1 MFLKVNEFFFI
12 NLLWLQIDELN
23 AMAKDSERT
32 PLKIPNGKLDNKDLL
47 CQHKEDP
54 QRQHFALG
62 LCEDCYKDVSNFF
75 VMHYLWLLLTTYFYH
90 LLSY

>member
-1 MFLKVNEFFFI
+1 
-12 NLLWLQIDELN
+12 LLWLQIDELN

-54 QRQHFALG
+54 QRQHFSLG
-62 LCEDCYKDVSNFF
+62 LCEACYKDVSNFF
-75 VMHYLWLLLTTYFYH
+75 VMQYLWLLLTTYFYH